1 MTVILLRTVIFY
13 VFLTAMMRLMGKRQ
27 IGELQLPEFVAAMM
41 ISQIAS
47 LPIADRDIPLVH
59 GALPIVILGS
69 LEVCTAYVFK
79 KLPFLRKYVYGEPIV
94 LMEDGKI
101 CEKGLEKARISAEEV
116 LAAIRG
122 AGHGSASE
130 VDCMIL
136 EQSGQISVIARK
148 GDSPLTMRGAGRQT
162 DESGAMLPVMT
173 EGTVNTNFAI
183 LRGMDRKKITRE
195 LKKLGVKAE
204 ECLYL
209 TIDRGG
215 NACAARRGENER

>member
-1 MTVILLRTVIFY
+1 MTVIFLRTVIFY

-47 LPIADRDIPLVH
+47 LPIADRDIPLLH
-59 GALPIVILGS
+59 GILPVVTLGA
-69 LEVCTAYVFK
+69 LEVCAAYAFK
-79 KLPFLRKYVYGEPIV
+79 KLPFLRKYIYGEPIV

-101 CEKGLEKARISAEEV
+101 REKELEKARISAEEV

-148 GDSPLTMRGAGRQT
+148 GDSPLTPRGEGKQT
-162 DESGAMLPVMT
+162 AESGAGLPVMT
-173 EGTVNTNFAI
+173 EGVINANFAR

-195 LKKLGVKAE
+195 LEKLGVKAE

-209 TIDRGG
+209 TIDRDGS
-215 NACAARRGENER
+215 AYAARRGESEK